1 MCDKRVFLVDGDET
15 DAMRREYYC
24 DTAHFPTDLF
34 PILVLNWSKLRHS
47 YYLAQS
53 RRVRLFGSVLFN
65 GAKHAIIQLSCPSLS
80 SQATLAT
87 LYSALLL

>member
-34 PILVLNWSKLRHS
+34 PILVLN
-47 YYLAQS
+47 
-53 RRVRLFGSVLFN
+53 
-65 GAKHAIIQLSCPSLS
+65 
-80 SQATLAT
+80 
-87 LYSALLL
+87 